1 MNQGY
6 LEGYAP
12 ILLQLV
18 IAAGLSAALILLS
31 ALIGDRKP
39 SRTKLSAYECG
50 MVPTGDA
57 RQPFSVKFYLV
68 GLLFILFDVE
78 AMFLVAWAV
87 VFRDL
92 GMYGFVIMFIFLV
105 MLMAGFFYEWKKGA
119 LDWAP

>member
-31 ALIGDRKP
+31 SLIGDRKP

>member
-6 LEGYAP
+6 LESYAP

-18 IAAGLSAALILLS
+18 IAAGLSAALILVS
-31 ALIGDRKP
+31 WLIGDRKP
-39 SRTKLSAYECG
+39 TRTKLSAYECG